1 MILKIMVF
9 FHQYLNEMP
18 TPTRRTFLKQSA
30 VATASLAFLSNAC
43 ATPTPKIT
51 TKPTQPLIKKSLK
64 FGMIK
69 EDLSILDK
77 FKLVKDLGFDGIELD
92 SPNELTEKE
101 ILNARDKSGLEIPG
115 TVNSFHWKM
124 PLSDPDPMVRAK
136 CVESMKTALRDTKKY
151 GGTTVLLVPGV
162 VNEKVSYADA
172 YERSQAE
179 IRKILPVAA
188 ETGVKI
194 AIENVWNNFLISPLE
209 AARYIDE
216 FESPMIG
223 WYFDVGNIVRY
234 GWPAQWIQALGK
246 RIIKIDI
253 KDYSRKKQSQEGI
266 WQGFKVKLGDG
277 DANWPAVNAALKEV
291 GYQGWG
297 SAEVA
302 GGDRV
307 RLQEISERM
316 DRLYAAV

>member
-1 MILKIMVF
+1 MS
-9 FHQYLNEMP
+9 

-30 VATASLAFLSNAC
+30 VATASLAFLSNTHC
-43 ATPTPKIT
+43 ATATNLV
-51 TKPTQPLIKKSLK
+51 TKKVSQTTQPLIKKSLK

-69 EDLSILDK
+69 ENLSILDK
-77 FKLVKDLGFDGIELD
+77 FKLVKDLGFHGVELD
-92 SPNELTEKE
+92 SPSELDEKA

-115 TVNSFHWKM
+115 TVNALHWKM
-124 PLSDPDPMVRAK
+124 PLSDPNPAVRAK
-136 CVESMKTALRDTKKY
+136 CVASMKESLRVTKKY

-162 VNEKVSYADA
+162 VNQKIAYADA
-172 YERSQAE
+172 YQRSQEE
-179 IRKILPVAA
+179 IRKILPVAE

-194 AIENVWNNFLISPLE
+194 AIENVWNNFLISPVE

-216 FESPMIG
+216 FESPVIG

-234 GWPAQWIQALGK
+234 GWPEHWVRALGK

-253 KDYSRKKQSQEGI
+253 KDYSRKKQNEEGI
-266 WQGFKVKLGDG
+266 WKGFKVKLGDG

-316 DRLYAAV
+316 DKLYAAI

>member
-1 MILKIMVF
+1 
-9 FHQYLNEMP
+9 MP

-30 VATASLAFLSNAC
+30 VATASLAFLSNVC
-43 ATPTPKIT
+43 ATPTPKII

-77 FKLVKDLGFDGIELD
+77 FKLVKNLGFDGIELD

-124 PLSDPDPMVRAK
+124 PLSDPDPTVRAK
-136 CVESMKTALRDTKKY
+136 CVET
-151 GGTTVLLVPGV
+151 
-162 VNEKVSYADA
+162 
-172 YERSQAE
+172 
-179 IRKILPVAA
+179 

-253 KDYSRKKQSQEGI
+253 KDYSRKKQTQEGI
-266 WQGFKVKLGDG
+266 WKGFKVKLIGFDYRKLLNG
-277 DANWPAVNAALKEV
+277 WIGYMRRFRKNLAMPKLEV
-291 GYQGWG
+291 L
-297 SAEVA
+297 A
-302 GGDRV
+302 
-307 RLQEISERM
+307 
-316 DRLYAAV
+316 